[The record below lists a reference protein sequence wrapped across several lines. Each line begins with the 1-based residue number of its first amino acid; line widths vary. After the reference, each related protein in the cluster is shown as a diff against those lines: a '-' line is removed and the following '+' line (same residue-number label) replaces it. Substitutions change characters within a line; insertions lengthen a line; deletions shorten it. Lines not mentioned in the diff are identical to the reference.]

1 MTPTCV
7 VAVDPPERLPSRCG
21 YVRERCR
28 AGNQIEWNGADWAP
42 GQVFDIWGYTG
53 ENVARVTATL
63 WNGVAVDATVSNG
76 YFAAWWPTPTN
87 GENAAPLTLTWYLS
101 DGTEGGTNDWST
113 P

>member
-1 MTPTCV
+1 M
-7 VAVDPPERLPSRCG
+7 
-21 YVRERCR
+21 
-28 AGNQIEWNGADWAP
+28 
-42 GQVFDIWGYTG
+42 FDIWGYTG